1 MERLYTMY
9 HFLLSRTE
17 TRFLRYL
24 YSKIDWNSRLIVIEG
39 ARGVEKTTM
48 VLQRIKISNETST
61 SLYVDAGHTY
71 FSSNSLYDLAEVF
84 YRNGGKCIY
93 IDEVHKYETWSREV
107 KMMYDYLPELK
118 IVLTGSSLLSIKKGV
133 DADLSRRAIEY
144 TLSGLSFREF
154 LFLSE
159 GISVPQVSL
168 DEIVNGKVDIS
179 AKVKFPLIPF
189 HKFLKI
195 GDYPFFSIDNYQIRL
210 NNIVNQTLE
219 VDIPQY
225 AKMNASSIV
234 KLKKLLNIISQS
246 VPFKPNFSEIARS
259 LEVDRATAA
268 TYMTYI
274 EKSGLIRQLHTAD
287 TGMKIL
293 EKVDKAY
300 LANTSLIYALAD
312 NAPETGDVRETFFF
326 AQTSV
331 CHKVASAEKNG
342 DFRINGY
349 TFEVGGRSK
358 KQKQIKDIPN
368 SFAVKDDIDFPGY
381 KTLPLWQFGLMY

>member
-1 MERLYTMY
+1 MERLYTLY
-9 HFLLSRTE
+9 HLLLSRTD
-17 TRFLRYL
+17 TTFLRYL
-24 YSKIDWNSRLIVIEG
+24 YSRIDWNSRLIVIDG
-39 ARGVEKTTM
+39 ARGVGKTTM
-48 VLQRIKISNETST
+48 ILQRIRLSGEAGT
-61 SLYVDAGHTY
+61 SLYVDAGHSY
-71 FSSNSLYDLAEVF
+71 FSSNSLYEFAETF

-118 IVLTGSSLLSIKKGV
+118 IVLTGSSLLSIRKGV

-144 TLSGLSFREF
+144 TLHGLSFREF

-159 GISVPQVSL
+159 GISVPCFSL
-168 DEIVNGKVDIS
+168 DDIVAGKVDIS
-179 AKVKFPLIPF
+179 EAVKFPVSLF
-189 HKFLKI
+189 HKFLEM

-210 NNIVNQTLE
+210 NNVVNQTLE

-225 AKMNASSIV
+225 ARMNASATV
-234 KLKKLLNIISQS
+234 KLKKLLNIISRS
-246 VPFKPNFSEIARS
+246 VPFKPNFSEIART

-268 TYMTYI
+268 TYMTYM

-293 EKVDKAY
+293 EKVDKVY
-300 LANTSLIYALAD
+300 LANTSLMYALAD
-312 NAPETGDVRETFFF
+312 NAPETGSVRETFFF

-331 CHKVASAEKNG
+331 CNPVASADANG
-342 DFRINGY
+342 DFRIGDY

-358 KQKQIKDIPN
+358 KQKQIKDIPD

-381 KTLPLWQFGLMY
+381 RTLPLWNFGLMY